1 MSEDKNYLAAYIQ
14 KLEQYYLEVLRR
26 AIDSE
31 LKMMGVINTV
41 KQIEAQFEESQRQVA
56 IQNDIME
63 QAGESIKNLTVEKES
78 AGYEIRERDKTISD
92 KNRMINEMSTNLAQ
106 VENEKDII
114 INQVVDLN
122 KQILDLKNENK
133 RQNVEMATMLKEKK
147 TK

>member
-14 KLEQYYLEVLRR
+14 KLEQYYVEVLRR

-41 KQIEAQFEESQRQVA
+41 KQVEAQFEESQKQVA
-56 IQNDIME
+56 IQNNIME
-63 QAGESIKNLTVEKES
+63 QAGDSIKNLTLEKES
-78 AGYEIRERDKTISD
+78 AGYDIIERDKIISD
-92 KNRMINEMSTNLAQ
+92 KNKTINELSNNLAQ

-114 INQVVDLN
+114 INQVGNLN

-133 RQNVEMATMLKEKK
+133 RQNVEMAAMLKEKK